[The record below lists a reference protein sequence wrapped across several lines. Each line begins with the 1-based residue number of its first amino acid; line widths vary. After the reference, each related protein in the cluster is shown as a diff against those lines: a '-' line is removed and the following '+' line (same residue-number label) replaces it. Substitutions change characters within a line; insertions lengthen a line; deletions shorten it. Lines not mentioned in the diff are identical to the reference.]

1 MKGTTMN
8 KMGKLWRH
16 PRLPVALAV
25 LTILLGCV
33 AAWSARQAHNLN
45 DSATARNT
53 ALTDTARTSELKGQV
68 TDIINTVFSYNY
80 TDVGKTERAA
90 QTLLTGKA
98 VQQYNEMIALV
109 RKQAPQQR
117 LVLTTTVTDSGV
129 RMLTGDRAR
138 LLIFADQRSTRTDK
152 DQTAYSATMF
162 SVGAVHRNDRWQIE
176 NIDTFT
182 R

>member
-1 MKGTTMN
+1 MKHLGTA
-8 KMGKLWRH
+8 WRH
-16 PRLPVALAV
+16 PRLPVVLAV
-25 LTILLGCV
+25 LTVLLGGL
-33 AAWSARQAHNLN
+33 AAWSARQAHALN
-45 DSATARNT
+45 GGTTAQNT
-53 ALTDTARTSELKGQV
+53 ALTDTAATSELKGEV
-68 TDIINTVFSYNY
+68 SDIVNTVFSYNY

-98 VQQYNEMIALV
+98 VQQYNQMIALV
-109 RKQAPQQR
+109 RKQAPAQK

-152 DQTAYSATMF
+152 NQTASSAAMF
-162 SVGAVHRNDRWQIE
+162 SVGAVYRQGRWQIE

-182 R
+182 K

>member
-1 MKGTTMN
+1 MTKLGTV
-8 KMGKLWRH
+8 WRH
-16 PRLPVALAV
+16 PRLPAALAV
-25 LTILLGCV
+25 LTIILGCV
-33 AAWSARQAHNLN
+33 AAWSARQAHTLN
-45 DSATARNT
+45 DSASARNT

-98 VQQYNEMIALV
+98 VKQYNEMIALV
-109 RKQAPQQR
+109 RKQAPEQR
-117 LVLTTTVTDSGV
+117 LILTTTVTDSGV

-152 DQTAYSATMF
+152 NQTAYSATMF
-162 SVGAVHRNDRWQIE
+162 SVGAVHRNGRWQIE
-176 NIDTFT
+176 NIDTFQ

>member
-1 MKGTTMN
+1 MS
-8 KMGKLWRH
+8 KLSMVWHH
-16 PRLPVALAV
+16 PRLPAALAV
-25 LTILLGCV
+25 LTILLGCL
-33 AAWSARQAHNLN
+33 AAWSARQAHTLTG
-45 DSATARNT
+45 SASARNT
-53 ALTDTARTSELKGQV
+53 ALTDNARTSELKGEV

-98 VQQYNEMIALV
+98 VRQYNEMIGLV
-109 RKQAPQQR
+109 RKQAPEQK

-152 DQTAYSATMF
+152 NQTAYSATMF
-162 SVGAVHRNDRWQIE
+162 SVGAVHRGDRWQVE
-176 NIDTFT
+176 NIDIFAK
-182 R
+182 

>member
-1 MKGTTMN
+1 MSKL
-8 KMGKLWRH
+8 GKVWRH

-25 LTILLGCV
+25 LTLLLGCL
-33 AAWSARQAHNLN
+33 AAWSARQAHALN
-45 DSATARNT
+45 DSASARNT
-53 ALTDTARTSELKGQV
+53 ALTDNARTSELKGEV

-80 TDVGKTERAA
+80 TDVAKTERAA

-98 VQQYNEMIALV
+98 VKQYNEMIALI
-109 RKQAPQQR
+109 RKQAPQQK

-152 DQTAYSATMF
+152 NQTAYSATMF

-176 NIDTFT
+176 NIDTFGSQ
-182 R
+182 

>member
-1 MKGTTMN
+1 MLGTT
-8 KMGKLWRH
+8 WRH
-16 PRLPVALAV
+16 PRLPIALAV
-25 LTILLGCV
+25 LTVLLGCL
-33 AAWSARQAHNLN
+33 AAYSAGQAHALR
-45 DSATARNT
+45 SGTTAENT
-53 ALTDTARTSELKGQV
+53 ALTDNARTSTLKGEV
-68 TDIINTVFSYNY
+68 TDIVNTVFSYNY

-98 VQQYNEMIALV
+98 VQQYNQMIALI
-109 RKQAPQQR
+109 RKQAPEQK

-138 LLIFADQRSTRTDK
+138 LVVFADQRSTRTDK
-152 DQTAYSATMF
+152 NQTAYSAAMF

-176 NIDTFT
+176 NIDTFQ

>member
-1 MKGTTMN
+1 MKGGTTMN
-8 KMGKLWRH
+8 RLWRH

-25 LTILLGCV
+25 LALLLGCV
-33 AAWSARQAHNLN
+33 AAWSARQAHVLHN
-45 DSATARNT
+45 SATARNT

-98 VQQYNEMIALV
+98 VQQYNEMIDLV
-109 RKQAPQQR
+109 RKQAPQQ
-117 LVLTTTVTDSGV
+117 LIVLTTTVTDSGV

-138 LLIFADQRSTRTDK
+138 LLIFADQRGTRTDK

-162 SVGAVHRNDRWQIE
+162 SVGAVHRGDRWQIE
-176 NIDTFT
+176 NIDTFKG
-182 R
+182 